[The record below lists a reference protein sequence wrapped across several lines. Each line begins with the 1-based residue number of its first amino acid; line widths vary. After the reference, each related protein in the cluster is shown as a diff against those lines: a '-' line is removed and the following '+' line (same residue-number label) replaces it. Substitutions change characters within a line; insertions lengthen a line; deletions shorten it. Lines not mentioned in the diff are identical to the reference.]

1 MSPTWNPIKIVLFL
15 AQGTIH
21 TMSFEISLQKSNL
34 AKKESAINY
43 IYQTEGCFNQVS
55 ANMGLVVLGRGE
67 DNSTTFLIHILNDS
81 SQVILLFSG
90 LNPKII
96 SFPTIETMK
105 QWLWLWNRE
114 TQVNV
119 ERAMVYLYANISF
132 TVVTFVINLWA
143 GFSIL
148 KKERTRIHDLIVC
161 DCVVNVVSSL
171 HNSFLQSPWSM
182 LGSSAPCLL
191 SIFFVH
197 LTIAWNRLEPN
208 TQNKQNPNTGFFKN
222 SDLKL
227 KSVPKSLFTLAHV
240 VWNQIFKPVP
250 SGH

>member
-1 MSPTWNPIKIVLFL
+1 MAP
-15 AQGTIH
+15 GTIH

-105 QWLWLWNRE
+105 Q
-114 TQVNV
+114 
-119 ERAMVYLYANISF
+119 
-132 TVVTFVINLWA
+132 
-143 GFSIL
+143 
-148 KKERTRIHDLIVC
+148 
-161 DCVVNVVSSL
+161 
-171 HNSFLQSPWSM
+171 
-182 LGSSAPCLL
+182 
-191 SIFFVH
+191 
-197 LTIAWNRLEPN
+197 
-208 TQNKQNPNTGFFKN
+208 
-222 SDLKL
+222 
-227 KSVPKSLFTLAHV
+227 
-240 VWNQIFKPVP
+240 
-250 SGH
+250 